1 MHQKSNII
9 SNHIQFYN
17 KYGRVNIIKKEVL
30 YIDKNKTR
38 DRISAVNNRKDR
50 DI

>member
-17 KYGRVNIIKKEVL
+17 KYGRVNIIKKEV